1 MVPNKLQRAEK
12 DLDEFQ
18 KKYDSLNQLK
28 PLRENVSF
36 RGVSSWFNPAALRT
50 AKTLWSFGCSE
61 CNRVKNPLRQYFCF
75 Y

>member
-28 PLRENVSF
+28 PLRENVSL

-50 AKTLWSFGCSE
+50 AKTPWL
-61 CNRVKNPLRQYFCF
+61 Q
-75 Y
+75 